1 MPINPSIALQVRPPE
16 IESPLN
22 ALAKVTQVQNA
33 MNQNRLFDMQVAES
47 QRKQQRQNALM
58 QATRNAF
65 DTETKKIN
73 PDKYRGALA
82 EIGDFE
88 GLQSFEK
95 SQADLNKVQRQAE
108 KERLIAAREQVG
120 LIGQVAGAAKDPQSY
135 AAGLQALRN
144 AGIDVSSIPEQY
156 DPSYVEQARNQAIT
170 AAQQLEQLWKQK
182 EYDLDIDKFKYQQ
195 KNDAANRD
203 VTIRGQNMVDTRARQ
218 ANTLKERELNQSKES
233 GLPVLGVP
241 VPTITPWANQSN
253 AKDANKVK
261 LAEINRGSKEIEK
274 DTDAARQAA
283 QQAQDA
289 QRFLELNSRVD
300 TGGVTDK
307 VGIGRWVQ
315 SLGPD
320 YAEMESITAR
330 LAPAQR
336 IPGSGATSDYDAKQ
350 FERAT
355 VGVDKPKPTN
365 TNIANAVIARSK
377 LLQDYADFRNTY
389 LEQNGTLQGADRYWK
404 QYVDKN
410 PIFDP
415 KKSGSF
421 DLNAARKDWR
431 EYFAGRK
438 EGAGRD
444 NANPG
449 NGGAQPGGL
458 TPEEQ
463 RELEELRTK
472 FGGRNK

>member
-33 MNQNRLFDMQVAES
+33 MNQNRLLDMQVADS

-65 DTETKKIN
+65 DPETNKIN
-73 PDKYRGALA
+73 PDRYRGALA
-82 EIGDFE
+82 EMGDFE
-88 GLQSFEK
+88 GLQSFEESQAEQAKAQREAEK
-95 SQADLNKVQRQAE
+95 SQLSLALDRQKV
-108 KERLIAAREQVG
+108 IAQY
-120 LIGQVAGAAKDPQSY
+120 AGAAKDQSSWSQ
-135 AAGLQALRN
+135 GLEELKSM
-144 AGIDVSSIPEQY
+144 GVDVSQVPQQFSPQTAELF
-156 DPSYVEQARNQAIT
+156 RNRALT
-170 AAQQLEQLWKQK
+170 GVQQLEQLWKQK
-182 EYDLDIDKFKYQQ
+182 EYDLNIDKFKYQQ

-218 ANTLKERELNQSKES
+218 ANTLKERELDQSKES

-410 PIFDP
+410 P
-415 KKSGSF
+415 
-421 DLNAARKDWR
+421 
-431 EYFAGRK
+431 
-438 EGAGRD
+438 
-444 NANPG
+444 
-449 NGGAQPGGL
+449 
-458 TPEEQ
+458 
-463 RELEELRTK
+463 
-472 FGGRNK
+472 